1 LLDPPVAFGGW
12 VWNLVP
18 VLNQFPSVGLPRPPE
33 KLANQVR
40 KHREPG
46 SSVGK
51 GLIGELFEN
60 LYELSPR
67 PGHAG

>member
-1 LLDPPVAFGGW
+1 MSFD
-12 VWNLVP
+12 
-18 VLNQFPSVGLPRPPE
+18 LPRPLE

-51 GLIGELFEN
+51 VLVGEL
-60 LYELSPR
+60 
-67 PGHAG
+67 A